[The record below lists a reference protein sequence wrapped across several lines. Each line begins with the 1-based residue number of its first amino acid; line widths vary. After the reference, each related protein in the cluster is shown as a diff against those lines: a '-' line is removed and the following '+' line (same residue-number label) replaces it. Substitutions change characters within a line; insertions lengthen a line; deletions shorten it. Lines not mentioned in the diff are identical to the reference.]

1 MEINQFQG
9 ITLYAFFEAI
19 AQQTTPLPEDLQQQM
34 SAVADIFSVDTDSA
48 IDRLDAIAKHPR
60 LNPIYEA
67 TRQQLQVYEPSE
79 MSSDLYISMKMI
91 VPKGAIDNIQ
101 SSLQLGAVEDKS
113 DQESLGWRTKLL
125 AFVKNN
131 SKPN

>member
-34 SAVADIFSVDTDSA
+34 SAVAEIFSANTDSA
-48 IDRLDAIAKHPR
+48 IDQLDAIAKHPR

-67 TRQQLQVYEPSE
+67 TRQQLQDYKPEELNPYLQIPEVINLPKEILENTQSALQSPDRPTPPEPSQD
-79 MSSDLYISMKMI
+79 SSKWWQFFLPANLK
-91 VPKGAIDNIQ
+91 K
-101 SSLQLGAVEDKS
+101 
-113 DQESLGWRTKLL
+113 
-125 AFVKNN
+125 
-131 SKPN
+131 